1 MPGLGN
7 AAWVGIVAGF
17 FCIVL
22 IMGCFCSYVCS
33 YVQSRNRPTSDG
45 KNNKNETSIRQ
56 TTPGGS
62 EADKQKVQIHQINLS
77 NFEEVLDE
85 NPEIYFDGFYFTNIE
100 DLESAKRRQLQQ
112 SEEETYTNIL
122 KEDATYE
129 NI

>member
-1 MPGLGN
+1 MGWN
-7 AAWVGIVAGF
+7 CSWGF
-17 FCIVL
+17 LYFL
-22 IMGCFCSYVCS
+22 MGCFCSYVCS
-33 YVQSRNRPTSDG
+33 YVQSRNQQTSDG

-56 TTPGGS
+56 TTPDGS
-62 EADKQKVQIHQINLS
+62 EADKLKVQIHQINLS

-85 NPEIYFDGFYFTNIE
+85 NPEIYFDGFYFTNID

-112 SEEETYTNIL
+112 SEEETYANTL